1 MKFCPEC
8 GSQLPIG
15 TARFCPSCGKSLWA
29 TTSEINDISSDAVIQ
44 SKESTAS
51 SHGSL
56 EGIPKGEDLRGE
68 FQEQTI
74 HSLGIKLEETVE
86 QILKK
91 RGYVTEM
98 RQKLEGNSGALH

>member
-1 MKFCPEC
+1 M
-8 GSQLPIG
+8 GLYV
-15 TARFCPSCGKSLWA
+15 SLL
-29 TTSEINDISSDAVIQ
+29 SNDIGSGAVIQ

-51 SHGSL
+51 SQDSFD
-56 EGIPKGEDLRGE
+56 GIPKGEDLRGE

-91 RGYVTEM
+91 RGYTTEM
-98 RQKLEGNSGALH
+98 RQKLEGNSGALHEVDVLAETKQSACSRMQKL